1 MGSTFIAIEDAAANA
16 QRESLAVFFF
26 RSWRMSQNQH
36 EAGLNHSATRSVQT
50 NHHDLRLRLTRGMKS
65 SCGKNGRDF

>member
-26 RSWRMSQNQH
+26 A
-36 EAGLNHSATRSVQT
+36 AGAC
-50 NHHDLRLRLTRGMKS
+50 LRINMKP
-65 SCGKNGRDF
+65 D